1 VSNRGAIQHCFG
13 LAPQT
18 KDEMPAIKTEH
29 ARSFIELPRLP
40 LRTNYDFGFGFLT
53 GKHRW

>member
-1 VSNRGAIQHCFG
+1 VSNRGAIQLCFG
-13 LAPQT
+13 LAPKT
-18 KDEMPAIKTEH
+18 TDEMPAIKTEH